1 MLVKTRFYEKMSKV
15 IRPAGCAGSFY
26 SKQKAILEREVAVFL
41 ENSSQL
47 NDVNE
52 VYGLIAPN
60 DAQYVCGGVAARAYR
75 QIIDHDFEYVVIISP
90 SHHTYFEEISIY
102 NGNGY
107 QTPLGTVKTD
117 KEMIE
122 ALCGQHEKII
132 ASELGHEPD
141 EHGIEIQL
149 PFLQQILYDFK
160 LIPIVMGNQDSENIQ
175 LLTDALLSVFRGKS
189 VLFVASTNLSSNHS
203 YQQAST
209 LDKTAINLVNHFD
222 NRGLEAEFQSGV
234 VEMSGGGA
242 AITVMNVSKKMGAD
256 KAEVVLYRN
265 SGDMAN
271 KKEKVT
277 GYLAAVFYS

>member
-1 MLVKTRFYEKMSKV
+1 MSKIV
-15 IRPAGCAGSFY
+15 RPAGCAGSCY

-47 NDVNE
+47 NHVNE
-52 VYGLIAPN
+52 VYGIIAPN

-75 QIIDHDFEYVVIISP
+75 QIIDHDFEYVVVVSP

-102 NGNGY
+102 DGDAY
-107 QTPLGTVKTD
+107 QTPLGTVDID
-117 KEMIE
+117 KKMVE
-122 ALCGQHEKII
+122 ALCAGNDKII
-132 ASELGHEPD
+132 ASSLGHEGD

-160 LIPIVMGNQDSENIQ
+160 LIPIVMGNQDSENIKI
-175 LLTDALLSVFRGKS
+175 LSEALTRVFKGKN

-203 YQQAST
+203 YQQATT
-209 LDKTAINLVNHFD
+209 LDKTVINLVNHFD
-222 NRGLEAEFQSGV
+222 ARGLESEFQNGV

-242 AITVMNVSKKMGAD
+242 AITVMDVCKNMGAVNS
-256 KAEVVLYRN
+256 EVVLYRN

-271 KKEKVT
+271 KKEPVT
-277 GYLAAVFYS
+277 GYLAAVLYS

>member
-1 MLVKTRFYEKMSKV
+1 MPEI
-15 IRPAGCAGSFY
+15 IRPEGCAGDFY
-26 SKQKAILEREVAVFL
+26 SRQKTILEREVAVFL

-47 NDVNE
+47 SNVNE

-60 DAQYVCGGVAARAYR
+60 DTQYVCGGVAARAYR

-90 SHHTYFEEISIY
+90 SHHTYFEEISIF
-102 NGNGY
+102 NGDGY
-107 QTPLGTVKTD
+107 QTPLGAVKTD
-117 KEMIE
+117 KAIIE
-122 ALCGQHEKII
+122 TLRGYHEKII
-132 ASELGHEPD
+132 TSELGHEPD

-175 LLTDALLSVFRGKS
+175 ILSDALQHAFRGKS

-203 YQQAST
+203 YQQATT
-209 LDKTAINLVNHFD
+209 LDKTAINLIEHFD
-222 NRGLEAEFQSGV
+222 SRGLEAEFQSGV

-242 AITVMNVSKKMGAD
+242 AITVMNVSRKMGAD
-256 KAEVVLYRN
+256 KANVVLYRN